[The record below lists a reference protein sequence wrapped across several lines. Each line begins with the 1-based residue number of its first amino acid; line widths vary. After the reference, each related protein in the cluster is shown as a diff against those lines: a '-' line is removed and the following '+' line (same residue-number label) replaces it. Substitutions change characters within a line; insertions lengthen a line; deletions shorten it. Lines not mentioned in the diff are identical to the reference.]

1 MKLKLFTLTVF
12 YCLFTYSQNIPVD
25 IILKSNDTLTG
36 TMLVRLSPYD
46 KNEILP
52 SSFNETVKFL
62 DDFGMRKIKGKEIK
76 ELWFEDLQG
85 NVRKFVS
92 LTGYKHH
99 IVEEAYAN
107 KVWWFR
113 HYSFDLYHG
122 HENVYEEL
130 YDEKYQKFKMG
141 LFNSYK
147 RKLRAFTKNDPEI
160 SEFIKRH
167 DVKRKENILEVIL
180 MYESTLEED

>member
-1 MKLKLFTLTVF
+1 MKLNLFILTLF
-12 YCLFTYSQNIPVD
+12 SGFILNSQNIPVD
-25 IILKSNDTLTG
+25 IILKNSDTLTG
-36 TMLVRLSPYD
+36 TMKVRFSPY
-46 KNEILP
+46 KEKVILP
-52 SSFNETVKFL
+52 SSFNETVKFS

-76 ELWFEDLQG
+76 ELWFEDIKG

-99 IVEEAYAN
+99 IVEEVFAK

-122 HENVYEEL
+122 HENVSDEI

-141 LFNSYK
+141 VFSGYK
-147 RKLRAFTKNDPEI
+147 RKLRAFSKNDPEI
-160 SEFIKRH
+160 SEFIRHH

-180 MYESTLEED
+180 MYESKLSED